1 MYESITVGKHTQLD
15 EYIKQIID
23 EGVEHQH
30 KYGAQGKDVDMP
42 EKIRTDYSDGPD
54 KIRSPQQGI

>member
-1 MYESITVGKHTQLD
+1 MYESIAVGKHTQLD

-42 EKIRTDYSDGPD
+42 EKYGRIIVMAQI
-54 KIRSPQQGI
+54 K